1 MPYSSIEDL
10 PDQVKN
16 VLPKGAQD
24 IYFSAFN
31 SAYAGTCKDRDDR
44 DTCAAKIAWSAVS
57 RNYVNKDGHWE
68 KEESKRDTMTEHS
81 EQAFVEAGESIPSRF
96 ISDAGEAL
104 IKVISPGWGSSGY
117 YSKAM
122 LERDAPA
129 VYKPG
134 THMHID
140 HPSVSDDKD
149 RPERSLTTLA
159 GVLTTPGEYQKEGPY
174 GEGVYAKA
182 RVFRQYRDFLNEI
195 APAIGV
201 SHRAY
206 GTSKTGEAEGK
217 KGPIIEGLTKCA
229 SIDFVTL
236 AGRGGALLPLYESW
250 RAEPWEKQEVK
261 GVDPV
266 TENEKITIEK
276 VQQDAGLMKELREA
290 ILAEQE
296 GEGGEGGMSK
306 EEELMAQI
314 EEYKKKIAELQA
326 ELDRM
331 KEKEAVSEAIRIATS
346 ELGKTQLPEVT
357 RARLLNALPKN
368 ITMKEGV
375 LDTEAF
381 KEVLTES
388 VKAETEYIAKLTEAG
403 KVRGFGGK
411 PADPNAKG
419 VLKESFKD
427 TFLAM
432 GMTKEEAEKKATI
445 AAEGR

>member
-1 MPYSSIEDL
+1 
-10 PDQVKN
+10 
-16 VLPKGAQD
+16 
-24 IYFSAFN
+24 
-31 SAYAGTCKDRDDR
+31 
-44 DTCAAKIAWSAVS
+44 
-57 RNYVNKDGHWE
+57 
-68 KEESKRDTMTEHS
+68 
-81 EQAFVEAGESIPSRF
+81 
-96 ISDAGEAL
+96 
-104 IKVISPGWGSSGY
+104 
-117 YSKAM
+117 
-122 LERDAPA
+122 
-129 VYKPG
+129 
-134 THMHID
+134 
-140 HPSVSDDKD
+140 
-149 RPERSLTTLA
+149 
-159 GVLTTPGEYQKEGPY
+159 
-174 GEGVYAKA
+174 
-182 RVFRQYRDFLNEI
+182 
-195 APAIGV
+195 
-201 SHRAY
+201 
-206 GTSKTGEAEGK
+206 
-217 KGPIIEGLTKCA
+217 
-229 SIDFVTL
+229 
-236 AGRGGALLPLYESW
+236 
-250 RAEPWEKQEVK
+250 
-261 GVDPV
+261 
-266 TENEKITIEK
+266 
-276 VQQDAGLMKELREA
+276 MKELREA

-306 EEELMAQI
+306 EEELIAQI

-388 VKAETEYIAKLTEAG
+388 VKVETEYIAKLTEAG